1 MPVAA
6 TRWAPVET
14 GLTGPGCQ
22 QPADSRSALD
32 VPRALQDL
40 VIQDPTPLPVYTSL
54 NLSSSFAALEQ
65 WNGKALVR
73 PTFIAIS
80 GAREWHWV
88 TLVT

>member
-1 MPVAA
+1 MPGAA

-22 QPADSRSALD
+22 QQRTLD